1 MAFLLPG
8 LHSSALPDIT
18 VVITA
23 LSPRK
28 LFTVSVSKTERVFE
42 RKWQMKAGKEKRNWE
57 ERKSQTA
64 RLTKVRRFESIEL
77 N

>member
-28 LFTVSVSKTERVFE
+28 LFTVSRGGKNGVSLREEAADEGREGKKRLER
-42 RKWQMKAGKEKRNWE
+42 EKIIDSHTNE
-57 ERKSQTA
+57 GAT
-64 RLTKVRRFESIEL
+64 I
-77 N
+77 

>member
-23 LSPRK
+23 PSPRK
-28 LFTVSVSKTERVFE
+28 LFTVSRG
-42 RKWQMKAGKEKRNWE
+42 GKNGASLREEAAEEGGEGKREKITDRHANE
-57 ERKSQTA
+57 GAK
-64 RLTKVRRFESIEL
+64 I
-77 N
+77 

>member
-28 LFTVSVSKTERVFE
+28 LFTVSHG
-42 RKWQMKAGKEKRNWE
+42 GKNGASLREEAADEGGEGKKRLVREKITDSRANE
-57 ERKSQTA
+57 GA
-64 RLTKVRRFESIEL
+64 KV
-77 N
+77 

>member
-28 LFTVSVSKTERVFE
+28 LFTVSRGSKNGANLREEAADEGGEGKKRLERQE
-42 RKWQMKAGKEKRNWE
+42 ISDSRANEG
-57 ERKSQTA
+57 A
-64 RLTKVRRFESIEL
+64 KV
-77 N
+77 

>member
-1 MAFLLPG
+1 MAFLLPR

-28 LFTVSVSKTERVFE
+28 LFTVSRGGKNGASLQEEAADEGGEGKTRLER
-42 RKWQMKAGKEKRNWE
+42 EKVIESRANE
-57 ERKSQTA
+57 GA
-64 RLTKVRRFESIEL
+64 KV
-77 N
+77 